1 MRFPIS
7 SRAIR
12 CELLRHLAGGL
23 IALGCLLSA
32 ASAETASLDVV
43 LARMDEAAATWA
55 GMKANVR
62 WVRYVSLVDDRREES
77 GRIAVRESKT
87 GNVQMLLAF
96 TEPSAQFISVREAKV
111 EIYKPKIRTVEEY
124 DLRDSR
130 DRLENALLLGFG
142 TAGSYL
148 AEHYEVVLAGEETVE
163 GQPAVRL
170 DLTPRNP
177 DGEINNS
184 RIEMWVSTELW
195 QPVQQKVYDR
205 NPADFRLFTYW
216 EIETNPNFKAADFK
230 LPLGKGTK
238 RVRPQR

>member
-1 MRFPIS
+1 MN
-7 SRAIR
+7 
-12 CELLRHLAGGL
+12 
-23 IALGCLLSA
+23 
-32 ASAETASLDVV
+32 
-43 LARMDEAAATWA
+43 AAADTWT
-55 GMKANVR
+55 GMKARVR

-87 GNVQMLLAF
+87 GDVQMLLAF
-96 TEPSAQFISVREAKV
+96 TEPSTQFISVREAKV

-148 AEHYEVVLAGEETVE
+148 AEHYEVALVGEAAVE
-163 GQPAVRL
+163 GQPAVWL

-184 RIEMWVSTELW
+184 RIEMWVSTQHW

-216 EIETNPNFKAADFK
+216 EIEINPTFKSADFK
-230 LPLGKGTK
+230 LGLGRSTK